1 LNLLLPKLP
10 APKEEDLAKGILEA
24 IDMDSYRVEK
34 KAILKIAIADQE
46 AEIAP
51 IPTEGGGRKNAPELD
66 RLSNIIKKFNDTFGT
81 LFLDPDM
88 VARRLHDDIAPKVA
102 ADKAYLNALENTPHT
117 ARLACDNALRKVMQG
132 LLRDD
137 TQTYKQFVEN
147 EAFRRE
153 VSDLIYELTR
163 S

>member
-1 LNLLLPKLP
+1 
-10 APKEEDLAKGILEA
+10 LEA

-34 KAILKIAIADQE
+34 KAVQKISLADQD

-51 IPTEGGGRKNAPELD
+51 IPTESGGRKSEPDLD
-66 RLSNIIKKFNDTFGT
+66 RLSNIIRKFNDTFGT
-81 LFLDPDM
+81 LFLDADM

-102 ADKAYLNALENTPHT
+102 ADRAYTNARSNTPHT
-117 ARLACDNALRKVMQG
+117 ARLACDNALRKVMQS

-137 TQTYKQFVEN
+137 TQTYKQFMEN

-153 VSDLIYELTR
+153 VSDLVYELTR
-163 S
+163 N